1 MNYLQEI
8 LNFEKLQELNR
19 LAPGQARVWY
29 VLMYLNN
36 ITGWQSWFTVASST
50 LEFRSGLSRQGVIK
64 ARNELKQLGYIDF
77 KTNGRSATSYH
88 MKPLMQGSVQPSLQG
103 SVQDS
108 LQPSL
113 HDGLQGS
120 VQTSSALYKQN
131 KTKQNKTNN
140 SDKSQATRHHTQQKF
155 ADDSVEMQLA
165 MYLFVKIKEN
175 NPDHKEL
182 TDSQKQKW
190 ADSIRLMIER
200 DNRSP
205 KQIKNMIDWCQS
217 DNFWKT
223 NILSTAKLRKQYDAM
238 KVKANSNYR
247 KRGTIRREPI
257 PGWMKEDLKKRDE
270 SKSDP
275 RIQHGYVIPD
285 DSMDPM
291 PK

>member
-1 MNYLQEI
+1 MNYLMESKAFYASI
-8 LNFEKLQELNR
+8 ELNQ
-19 LAPGQARVWY
+19 LSTGQIALWHALLDINNQVQWQEWFSVPNI
-29 VLMYLNN
+29 VLQLH
-36 ITGWQSWFTVASST
+36 T
-50 LEFRSGLSRQGVIK
+50 GLSVQGINK
-64 ARNELKQLGYIDF
+64 SRNVLKQLGYIDF
-77 KTNGRSATSYH
+77 KTSGNRKATKYHLLTLLSANSSSNSSNNSSSNSSKNGSNN
-88 MKPLMQGSVQPSLQG
+88 
-103 SVQDS
+103 
-108 LQPSL
+108 
-113 HDGLQGS
+113 
-120 VQTSSALYKQN
+120 SSSNSSTLNKQN

-165 MYLFVKIKEN
+165 MYLFSKIKEN
-175 NPDHKEL
+175 NPDHKKL

-190 ADSIRLMIER
+190 ADHIRLMIER
-200 DNRSP
+200 DKRTP
-205 KQIKNMIDWCQS
+205 QQIHNMIDWCQA
-217 DNFWKT
+217 DDFWKT

-285 DSMDPM
+285 DSMDPI

>member
-1 MNYLQEI
+1 MNYLMESKAFYASI
-8 LNFEKLQELNR
+8 ELNQ
-19 LAPGQARVWY
+19 LSTGQIALWHALLDINNQVQWQEWFSVPNI
-29 VLMYLNN
+29 VLQLH
-36 ITGWQSWFTVASST
+36 T
-50 LEFRSGLSRQGVIK
+50 GLSVQGINK
-64 ARNELKQLGYIDF
+64 SRNVLKQLGYIDF
-77 KTNGRSATSYH
+77 KTSGNRKATKYH
-88 MKPLMQGSVQPSLQG
+88 LLTLLS
-103 SVQDS
+103 
-108 LQPSL
+108 
-113 HDGLQGS
+113 
-120 VQTSSALYKQN
+120 TNSSSNSSNNSSSNSSKNSSNNSSSNSSTLNKQN

-165 MYLFVKIKEN
+165 MHLFAKIKEN

-205 KQIKNMIDWCQS
+205 KQIKNMVDWCQADS
-217 DNFWKT
+217 FWKT

-257 PGWMKEDLKKRDE
+257 PGWMKEDLKKRAE

-285 DSMDPM
+285 DSVDPM

>member
-1 MNYLQEI
+1 MNYLMESKAFYASI
-8 LNFEKLQELNR
+8 ELNQ
-19 LAPGQARVWY
+19 LSTGQIALWHALLDINNQVQWQEWFSVPNI
-29 VLMYLNN
+29 VLQLH
-36 ITGWQSWFTVASST
+36 T
-50 LEFRSGLSRQGVIK
+50 GLSVQGINK
-64 ARNELKQLGYIDF
+64 SRNVLKQLGYIDF
-77 KTNGRSATSYH
+77 KTSGNRKATKYHLLTLLSTNSSSNSSNNSSSNSSKNGSNN
-88 MKPLMQGSVQPSLQG
+88 
-103 SVQDS
+103 
-108 LQPSL
+108 
-113 HDGLQGS
+113 
-120 VQTSSALYKQN
+120 SSSNSSTLNKQN

-165 MYLFVKIKEN
+165 MHLFAKIKEN

-205 KQIKNMIDWCQS
+205 KQIKNMVDWCQADS
-217 DNFWKT
+217 FWKT

>member
-1 MNYLQEI
+1 M
-8 LNFEKLQELNR
+8 ELATVNR

-77 KTNGRSATSYH
+77 KTNGRSATYYH

-113 HDGLQGS
+113 HDSLQGS
-120 VQTSSALYKQN
+120 VQNSSALYKQN

-140 SDKSQATRHHTQQKF
+140 SDKSQATRHKTQQKF

-165 MYLFVKIKEN
+165 MHLFAKIKEN
-175 NPDHKEL
+175 NPEHKDL
-182 TDSQKQKW
+182 TSSQKQKW

-205 KQIKNMIDWCQS
+205 KQIKNMIDWCQA
-217 DNFWKT
+217 DNFWRN
-223 NILSTAKLRKQYDAM
+223 NILSTAKLRKQYDTMAP
-238 KVKANSNYR
+238 KAREQWINR
-247 KRGTIRREPI
+247 QPAKRIFN
-257 PGWMKEDLKKRDE
+257 
-270 SKSDP
+270 
-275 RIQHGYVIPD
+275 
-285 DSMDPM
+285 
-291 PK
+291 

>member
-1 MNYLQEI
+1 MNYLMESKAFYASI
-8 LNFEKLQELNR
+8 ELNQ
-19 LAPGQARVWY
+19 LSTGQIALWHALLDINNQVQWQEWFSVPNI
-29 VLMYLNN
+29 VLQLH
-36 ITGWQSWFTVASST
+36 T
-50 LEFRSGLSRQGVIK
+50 GLSVQGINK
-64 ARNELKQLGYIDF
+64 SRNVLKQLGYIDF
-77 KTNGRSATSYH
+77 KTSGNRKATKYHLLTLLSTNSSSNSSNNSSSNSSKNGSNN
-88 MKPLMQGSVQPSLQG
+88 
-103 SVQDS
+103 
-108 LQPSL
+108 
-113 HDGLQGS
+113 
-120 VQTSSALYKQN
+120 SSSNSSTLNKQN

-165 MYLFVKIKEN
+165 MHLFAKIKEN

-200 DNRSP
+200 DKRTP
-205 KQIKNMIDWCQS
+205 QQIHNMIDWCQA
-217 DNFWKT
+217 DDFWKT

-247 KRGTIRREPI
+247 KRETIRREPI
-257 PGWMKEDLKKRDE
+257 PGWMKEDLKKRAE

>member
-120 VQTSSALYKQN
+120 VQNSSALY
-131 KTKQNKTNN
+131 KQNKTNN

-165 MYLFVKIKEN
+165 MYLFSKIKEN
-175 NPDHKEL
+175 NPDHKKL
-182 TDSQKQKW
+182 TYSQKQKW

-205 KQIKNMIDWCQS
+205 KQIKNMVDWCQADS
-217 DNFWKT
+217 FWKT

-247 KRGTIRREPI
+247 KQGTIRREPI
-257 PGWMKEDLKKRDE
+257 PGWMKEDLKKRAE
-270 SKSDP
+270 SKSDL
-275 RIQHGYVIPD
+275 RIQRGYVIPD

>member
-88 MKPLMQGSVQPSLQG
+88 MKPLMQGSLQG

-113 HDGLQGS
+113 HDGLQDS

-140 SDKSQATRHHTQQKF
+140 SDKSPATRHKTQQKF

-165 MYLFVKIKEN
+165 MYLFSKIKEN
-175 NPDHKEL
+175 NPDHKKL

-200 DNRSP
+200 DKRTP
-205 KQIKNMIDWCQS
+205 QQIHNMIDWCQA
-217 DNFWKT
+217 DDFWKT

-247 KRGTIRREPI
+247 KQETVRRESI
-257 PGWMKEDLKKRDE
+257 PAWMKEDHKKNPE
-270 SKSDP
+270 PQPDP
-275 RIQHGYVIPD
+275 RIQHGYVMPD
-285 DSMDPM
+285 DSMEPI